1 MDPTVEP
8 CDEVVVTRDGLRTS
22 RALRERIRASD
33 ESTRALARRLGLD
46 RRTVAKWRARASIED
61 EPRGPKTKGPRALSL
76 GDEAIIVAFRRLTL
90 LSLDDCHYA
99 LKAAIPYLTRSS
111 LQRCLVRNGLNRLD
125 QIRGLGDRVTPEGLG
140 YVFVNAMPITTA
152 EGLIYFY
159 SAFDPASKLIYSRG
173 YAEMD
178 AAAAAAFLEDLVDC
192 WPYQVRKVTT
202 EDDPIFISPGAGP
215 RSRGA
220 SAPFARACATLGV
233 GHDVV
238 PRAALWPIDTDQP
251 LWPCPPNA
259 PRQRSRSATREG
271 SVAYMQRWIRLYT
284 FKVRLKALRGLTPYA
299 HLRRLWTASPSDFK
313 CDPCRLETDPPANTD
328 RPPPADYR
336 MIG

>member
-1 MDPTVEP
+1 MDPFSETTGDPLEM
-8 CDEVVVTRDGLRTS
+8 RDGLRTS
-22 RALRERIRASD
+22 KALREQIRTSN

-61 EPRGPKTKGPRALSL
+61 APRGPKTKGPRALSL
-76 GDEAIIVAFRRLTL
+76 GDEAIIIAFRRLTL

-125 QIRGLGDRVTPEGLG
+125 QIRGASDRAAPEGLG
-140 YVFVNAMPITTA
+140 YVFVNAIPITTV

-173 YAEMD
+173 YSKMSAVVAAGFLADLID
-178 AAAAAAFLEDLVDC
+178 A
-192 WPYQVRKVTT
+192 WPYPVRQVTT
-202 EDDPIFISPGAGP
+202 VDDPIFAAPNAERLAGAAG
-215 RSRGA
+215 
-220 SAPFARACATLGV
+220 APFAQACATLGV
-233 GHDVV
+233 AHDVV
-238 PRAALWPIDTDQP
+238 PREALWPIHTAQP

-259 PRQRSRSATREG
+259 PRQRSRAATREG
-271 SVAYMQRWIRLYT
+271 SVGYMQRWVKHYT
-284 FKVRLKALRGLTPYA
+284 FKVRLKALKGLTPYA
-299 HLRRLWTASPSDFK
+299 HLRQLWTAAPGDFK
-313 CDPCRLETDPPANTD
+313 CDPSRLERTPPANTD
-328 RPPPADYR
+328 NPPTEDYR